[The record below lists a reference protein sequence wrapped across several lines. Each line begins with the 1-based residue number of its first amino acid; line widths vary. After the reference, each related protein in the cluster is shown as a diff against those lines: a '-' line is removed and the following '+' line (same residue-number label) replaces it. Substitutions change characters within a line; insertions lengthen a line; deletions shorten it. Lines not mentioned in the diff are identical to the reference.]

1 MIVLCA
7 HHLYT
12 PREEIRNPLLFIED
26 GLISSISSRA
36 EKEIPHNATVVD
48 FTVDLAGA
56 ILAPG
61 FVDIHMHGGA
71 GLDVMRATPAEL
83 PHLNKFLATHGVTGY
98 FPTTVAAPLDQTCRA
113 LERLADAI
121 EAAQSF
127 HSGNGGTVQ
136 ARPLGIHLEGPFL
149 SHKRR
154 GVHPPE
160 CLLEPTLEIFER
172 LWQSARGQ
180 VRMMTIA
187 PELPGALEVI
197 AEAARRKVCVSI
209 GHSDA
214 VLETARAGV
223 KAGASHATHTFNA
236 MRPLDH
242 RDPGIL
248 GEVLTDR
255 QLSADIIA
263 DGIHVAP
270 EVVQLFLQAKGI
282 ERAVLITDA
291 MAAAGMP
298 DGTYQLGPIQVE
310 VKDGRC
316 TSDGK
321 LAGSVLTMDR
331 AVRNVT
337 QFAGWSLHDAVRAA
351 TLNPA
356 HATGLAQH
364 GQITPGAEANLVVLS
379 PNGEVK
385 RTIVRG
391 RG

>member
-1 MIVLCA
+1 MKTIFTA
-7 HHLYT
+7 ARLYT
-12 PREEIRNPLLFIED
+12 PVEEIQDPLLVVEEGRITD
-26 GLISSISSRA
+26 ILSRA
-36 EKEIPHNATVVD
+36 TSDVPDSASLID
-48 FTVDLAGA
+48 FGDA

-61 FVDIHMHGGA
+61 FLDIHIHGGG
-71 GLDVMRATPAEL
+71 GLDVMRAPVSEL
-83 PHLNKFLATHGVTGY
+83 PRLGQFEASHGVTGY
-98 FPTTVAAPLDQTCRA
+98 FPTTVAAPLDSTCAA

-121 EAAQSF
+121 DAAAQPDS
-127 HSGNGGTVQ
+127 NGAPAG

-160 CLLEPTLEIFER
+160 NLLEPRVELFDL
-172 LWQSARGQ
+172 LWQAARGHI
-180 VRMMTIA
+180 RMLTIA
-187 PELPGALEVI
+187 PEIPGAMEVI

-214 VLETARAGV
+214 EMPVAQAAV
-223 KAGASHATHTFNA
+223 KAGARHATHTFNA

-242 RDPGIL
+242 REPGII
-248 GEVLTDR
+248 GEVLSDDSIT
-255 QLSADIIA
+255 ADLIA

-270 EVVQLFLQAKGI
+270 EVVKVFLQSKGI

-291 MAAAGMP
+291 ISATGMP
-298 DGTYQLGPIQVE
+298 DGRYQLGPIQVD
-310 VKDGRC
+310 VKDGKC
-316 TSDGK
+316 TANGS

-337 QFAGWSLHDAVRAA
+337 KFSHWNLREAVRSA

-356 HATGLAQH
+356 RAVLLAGERGLLA
-364 GQITPGAEANLVVLS
+364 PGAVADFVVLS
-379 PNGEVK
+379 PSGEVRK
-385 RTIVRG
+385 TVVGG